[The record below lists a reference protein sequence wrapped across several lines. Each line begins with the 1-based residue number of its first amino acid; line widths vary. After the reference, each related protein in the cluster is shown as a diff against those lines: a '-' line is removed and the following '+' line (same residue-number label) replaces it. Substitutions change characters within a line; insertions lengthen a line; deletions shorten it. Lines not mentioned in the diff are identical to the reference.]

1 MVSIWIC
8 LRWRRVFQSWENL
21 EAILENSWH
30 FLKRCVFRS
39 HLITKSLRL
48 WPLAIPVV
56 NPATFGT
63 SPKSGGKFGN
73 PKNTGSWEHPQ
84 QKNSASFKGAGLF
97 LLETAIDL
105 SFQSKEACI
114 LFKKG
119 SLLTPRKKRFQGILY
134 KSSFSISD
142 IICRLYIYIY
152 TACYHNKQL
161 VLIGLNS
168 GQCELGASTA
178 FDILMGEAWR
188 SKWCYRT
195 PFVDET
201 CFHVMYTV

>member
-21 EAILENSWH
+21 EAILENS
-30 FLKRCVFRS
+30 CVFRS

-84 QKNSASFKGAGLF
+84 QKKTPRVLREPAFFCWKQPLISLFNPRKLVFCSKKDLCSHHARKDFKESSTNLLF
-97 LLETAIDL
+97 L
-105 SFQSKEACI
+105 FQT
-114 LFKKG
+114 LFAG
-119 SLLTPRKKRFQGILY
+119 
-134 KSSFSISD
+134 
-142 IICRLYIYIY
+142 YIYIY
-152 TACYHNKQL
+152 RMLSQQTACFDRPQLWPVWAWSIDSIRHSDGRSMTKQ
-161 VLIGLNS
+161 
-168 GQCELGASTA
+168 
-178 FDILMGEAWR
+178 
-188 SKWCYRT
+188 
-195 PFVDET
+195 
-201 CFHVMYTV
+201 VMLPNTLCWWNMLSCDVYCITIHI